1 MKMLSLLCLLL
12 TSGAIHAVTIESCD
26 SWKSKASQFMEW
38 RQQGIP
44 ISQAVKDTSG
54 NVSRGLLLRAYTEPR
69 AEDYKAQFFAVNK
82 FSQQVFEECQTAQ
95 RKQGE

>member
-1 MKMLSLLCLLL
+1 MRIISLISLFFASAA
-12 TSGAIHAVTIESCD
+12 THAVTVESCD
-26 SWKSKASQFMEW
+26 SWKSKAGQFMEW